1 MENRKYF
8 IIILILM
15 IILLILHLY
24 LIRTLQ
30 KGAKDVQAA
39 INDFSIL
46 GNL

>member
-8 IIILILM
+8 IIILILI
-15 IILLILHLY
+15 IILLSLHLY

-39 INDFSIL
+39 INDFSL
-46 GNL
+46 FGSL